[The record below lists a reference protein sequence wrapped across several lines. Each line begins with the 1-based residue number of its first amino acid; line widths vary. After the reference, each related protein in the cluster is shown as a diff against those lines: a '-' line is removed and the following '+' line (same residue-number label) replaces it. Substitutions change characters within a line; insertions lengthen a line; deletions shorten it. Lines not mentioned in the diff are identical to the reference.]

1 MKLDPAFT
9 QQVQDYLAQPIEQ
22 RDLKHGAELMLKMNR
37 NRSLYR
43 YILRRGDSV
52 RLERELI
59 KYLRI
64 RLDGLTRREVY
75 FLEKETLP
83 RVRATF
89 RAAAER
95 YEPKPADLTLR
106 VTPAQPDR
114 RGKRPDHD
122 FLPREVRELYEQNGD
137 IYRRMRRTFETLKG
151 MGSQTACDR
160 YELVKM
166 LAELDTRYR
175 TNLQRYDEAPEPSQE
190 EIEAQRAAEASAAAA
205 ADLGLKGTQEAAA
218 AIIFGE
224 DEATPAA
231 ATETGRKEED

>member
-22 RDLKHGAELMLKMNR
+22 RELKHGAELMLRMNR
-37 NRSLYR
+37 NRSLHR

-89 RAAAER
+89 RAAAEHDEAK
-95 YEPKPADLTLR
+95 YAEITLR
-106 VTPAQPDR
+106 VTAAEPDR

-122 FLPREVRELYEQNGD
+122 FLPREEREL
-137 IYRRMRRTFETLKG
+137 
-151 MGSQTACDR
+151 
-160 YELVKM
+160 
-166 LAELDTRYR
+166 
-175 TNLQRYDEAPEPSQE
+175 
-190 EIEAQRAAEASAAAA
+190 
-205 ADLGLKGTQEAAA
+205 
-218 AIIFGE
+218 
-224 DEATPAA
+224 
-231 ATETGRKEED
+231 

>member
-1 MKLDPAFT
+1 
-9 QQVQDYLAQPIEQ
+9 
-22 RDLKHGAELMLKMNR
+22 
-37 NRSLYR
+37 
-43 YILRRGDSV
+43 
-52 RLERELI
+52 
-59 KYLRI
+59 
-64 RLDGLTRREVY
+64 
-75 FLEKETLP
+75 
-83 RVRATF
+83 
-89 RAAAER
+89 
-95 YEPKPADLTLR
+95 
-106 VTPAQPDR
+106 
-114 RGKRPDHD
+114 
-122 FLPREVRELYEQNGD
+122 
-137 IYRRMRRTFETLKG
+137 MRRTFEPLTG

-224 DEATPAA
+224 GEATAA

>member
-1 MKLDPAFT
+1 M
-9 QQVQDYLAQPIEQ
+9 
-22 RDLKHGAELMLKMNR
+22 
-37 NRSLYR
+37 
-43 YILRRGDSV
+43 
-52 RLERELI
+52 
-59 KYLRI
+59 
-64 RLDGLTRREVY
+64 
-75 FLEKETLP
+75 
-83 RVRATF
+83 
-89 RAAAER
+89 
-95 YEPKPADLTLR
+95 
-106 VTPAQPDR
+106 
-114 RGKRPDHD
+114 
-122 FLPREVRELYEQNGD
+122 RELYEQNGD

-224 DEATPAA
+224 GEATDA